1 MTEIRVLLADDHPM
15 FRYGLRA
22 VLASDPDTL
31 LVGEAGTGDEA
42 VTAARQ
48 LQPDVVLMD
57 MAMPGLNGVEATRQ
71 ILASHPQVNVVVVTM
86 FDDTTSVLA
95 ALRAGARGYLVK
107 GADREEILRAVHA
120 AAAGQAILSA
130 TAAQHVTTQLAAGP
144 PTTGPMPFP
153 ALTNREHDILK
164 MLAAGYTNT
173 AIAERLRLSAKTVRN
188 YVSTVLAKLEVTT
201 RADAVR
207 RAREA
212 GLGGPDQ

>member
-1 MTEIRVLLADDHPM
+1 VTEIRVVLADDHPM

-22 VLASDPDTL
+22 VLASDPGTR
-31 LVGEAGTGDEA
+31 LVGEAGTGDEVVEA
-42 VTAARQ
+42 VRR

-57 MAMPGLNGVEATRQ
+57 MAMPGLNGVEATRL
-71 ILASHPQVNVVVVTM
+71 ILAAHPQVNVVVVTM
-86 FDDTTSVLA
+86 FDDTASVLA

-120 AAAGQAILSA
+120 AAAGQAIFSA
-130 TAAQHVTTQLAAGP
+130 VAARHLTRQFADGP
-144 PTTGPMPFP
+144 QTTGPAPFP
-153 ALTNREHDILK
+153 ALTNRERDILR

-173 AIAERLRLSAKTVRN
+173 AIAERFRLSAKTVRN

-201 RADAVR
+201 RAEAVR

-212 GLGGPDQ
+212 GLGGPDP